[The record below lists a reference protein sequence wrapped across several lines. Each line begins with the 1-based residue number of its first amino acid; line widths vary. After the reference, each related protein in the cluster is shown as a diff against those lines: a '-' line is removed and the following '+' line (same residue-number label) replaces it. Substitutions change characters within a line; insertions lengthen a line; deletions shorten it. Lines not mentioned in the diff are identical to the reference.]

1 MAPALSPNMVVDT
14 NYKRK
19 DELKAF
25 DESKMG
31 VKGLIDAGVT
41 KLPRIFV
48 NDLPPSPYSTNYE
61 MNNGQQL
68 KFPVIDFVGLEDG
81 GLERRS
87 EIIKKVSDTCEKWGF
102 FQVVNHGISPCVLE
116 GMLKG
121 ARRFHDLD
129 AEAKKSYYSR
139 GIDSKKKF
147 VFTSNVYLYTGR
159 VTNWRDTTITPMSPM
174 PDPEEFP
181 EICRDITMEYGR
193 CVRKLGLTL
202 MELLSEGMGL
212 NPNHLK
218 DMDSAEEHL
227 LLTHYYP
234 PCPQPE
240 LAIGINQHADN
251 DIVTVLLQDDI
262 GGLQVLHD
270 DVWYDVPHIPGAL
283 VINTGDLL
291 QLISNDKYK
300 SAIHRV
306 QSKKVGPRISV
317 ACFFRPSVKNP
328 RLLAPITE
336 LVSDENPVIYR
347 ETTTGQYL
355 AHYTK
360 IGQDYGVEPAL
371 ENFKLN

>member
-1 MAPALSPNMVVDT
+1 MAPTSSPNMEVDT
-14 NYKRK
+14 NYERK

-25 DESKMG
+25 DESQMG

-41 KLPRIFV
+41 QLPRIFV
-48 NDLPPSPYSTNYE
+48 NDLPPSQDSTKV
-61 MNNGQQL
+61 NNIQQL
-68 KFPVIDFVGLEDG
+68 SIPVIDFTGLEDG
-81 GLERRS
+81 GPERRN
-87 EIIKKVSDTCEKWGF
+87 EIMKELSDTCEKWGF
-102 FQVVNHGISPCVLE
+102 FQVVNHGIPPHVLE
-116 GMLKG
+116 EMLKG

-129 AEAKKSYYSR
+129 AEAKKPYYVR
-139 GIDSKKKF
+139 GIDPKKKF
-147 VFTSNVYLYTGR
+147 VFTSNFYLYTGH
-159 VTNWRDTTITPMSPM
+159 VTNWRDTTIAIMNPM
-174 PDPEEFP
+174 PEPEEFS
-181 EICRDITMEYGR
+181 ETCRDIMMEYGK

-202 MELLSEGMGL
+202 MELLSEAMGL

-300 SAIHRV
+300 SVIHRV

-317 ACFFRPSVKNP
+317 ACFFRPGMKNS
-328 RLLAPITE
+328 RLLAPIKE
-336 LVSDENPVIYR
+336 LLSDENPAIYR
-347 ETTTGQYL
+347 ETTAGQYL

-371 ENFKLN
+371 EYFKLNK